1 LNPKHSY
8 GRSSE
13 EKLSEG
19 ILGRRR
25 PEPTLEQA
33 RIELAAAI
41 TRISSKLI
49 PDDYGK
55 LTQVISEATIVEV
68 LKSMEANFYQKKGDW
83 TLILEEI
90 CERLVQ
96 GTNRGAMNK

>member
-8 GRSSE
+8 VRSSE

-19 ILGRRR
+19 ILGGRR

-49 PDDYGK
+49 SDDYGK

-68 LKSMEANFYQKKGDW
+68 LKSIEANFYQKKGDL

-96 GTNRGAMNK
+96 GTNRSAINK